1 MCRLKYWK
9 TFAYGSIKPLDVKP
23 YLKYAKVTQYPQE
36 SKLLDLCLLNHDC
49 TRSIQPTPIP
59 QDSRLAS
66 RARNCAVGLS
76 SLCQVTHTTST
87 RMMITRLI
95 LNEPPT
101 NSFGALLRLLIS
113 GIHCLNTRMKAK
125 NLILMNHQSQIL
137 NLMNHQSSGV
147 PLAIV
152 GADNQVQFFNVD

>member
-1 MCRLKYWK
+1 VLPFVLEFPWSKMEQL
-9 TFAYGSIKPLDVKP
+9 TIVTPLMIAC
-23 YLKYAKVTQYPQE
+23 YLGDYDAAEV
-36 SKLLDLCLLNHDC
+36 
-49 TRSIQPTPIP
+49 IIP
-59 QDSRLAS
+59 FNLHPFHEIHH
-66 RARNCAVGLS
+66 CS
-76 SLCQVTHTTST
+76 SLCQVTHTPPT
-87 RMMITRLI
+87 RMMITGLI
-95 LNEPPT
+95 SNEPPT
-101 NSFGALLRLLIS
+101 NFFGALLRLLIS